1 MPDKKDLIYWKNFY
15 KKNCKPFLQSSFAE
29 YCLQFLNR
37 DDSILEIGCGNGR
50 DCLFFANRGYNVL
63 GVDIQKE
70 EISFL
75 NSRYKNENLCFLAL
89 DAANLPPMKP
99 FDKIYSR
106 FSLHSISETAENSLL
121 DWIRKHLKEDGLFC
135 VESRSI
141 NDLCL
146 KLGKRL
152 SEKEN
157 YTDHYR
163 RYMDKRV
170 FCKKLIERGFEILYL
185 DESDKFAVM
194 GDDRPSCIRIL
205 AKIKTGN

>member
-1 MPDKKDLIYWKNFY
+1 M
-15 KKNCKPFLQSSFAE
+15 
-29 YCLQFLNR
+29 
-37 DDSILEIGCGNGR
+37 
-50 DCLFFANRGYNVL
+50 
-63 GVDIQKE
+63 
-70 EISFL
+70 
-75 NSRYKNENLCFLAL
+75 
-89 DAANLPPMKP
+89 
-99 FDKIYSR
+99 
-106 FSLHSISETAENSLL
+106 
-121 DWIRKHLKEDGLFC
+121 KEDGLFC